1 MIDFKKELF
10 ANAYRKRIPLTVTI
24 EVISQCN
31 FRCVHCYIENE
42 CRKDV
47 LSYEEIVDFGN
58 QIIQMGCLYVVL
70 TGGEVLLHPDFEK
83 IYMFFVKK
91 GVCVS
96 VFSNGSL
103 ITPDIVG
110 LFTKYPPRVVEIT
123 MYGFDT
129 DTYESVTKLR
139 AFERVKENIL
149 LLKQNRINVLLKMFV
164 MNENYK
170 DFDNV
175 CRFSEEYS
183 IPFKYDSMIIA
194 ARDAEET
201 KHQITNERIVNLA
214 KSNRTSAAKYND
226 ETYRVIM
233 GSHNKKLFLCG
244 AGRSSCWLKSSNCLR
259 ICNFLNN
266 IEFDLKRYT
275 VREAW
280 EMMLPYIESE
290 ISESGECGNCS
301 YRSYCDYCPAK
312 SHAACGK
319 MDMEFHTDIYC
330 RVAKIRKYIQE
341 NNKWG

>member
-10 ANAYRKRIPLTVTI
+10 ANAYKRRIPLTATI
-24 EVISQCN
+24 EIISQCN
-31 FRCVHCYIENE
+31 FRCVHCYIEND
-42 CRKDV
+42 CRKNA
-47 LSYEEIVDFGN
+47 LTYEEIVDFGN

-70 TGGEVLLHPDFEK
+70 TGGEVLLHPDFER

-103 ITPDIVG
+103 ITPNIVE

-123 MYGFDT
+123 MYGFHA

-139 AFERVKENIL
+139 AFEKVKENIL
-149 LLKQNRINVLLKMFV
+149 LLKQKGINVLLKMFV
-164 MNENYK
+164 MSENYQ

-175 CRFSEEYS
+175 CQFSEENG

-194 ARDAEET
+194 ARDTEEI
-201 KHQITNERIVNLA
+201 KHQISNECIIDLA
-214 KSNRTSAAKYND
+214 KKNRTSAAKYNE
-226 ETYRVIM
+226 ETYQVIM
-233 GSHNKKLFLCG
+233 GSHNKRLFLCG

-266 IEFDLKRYT
+266 TEFDLNRYT
-275 VREAW
+275 VQEAW
-280 EMMLPYIESE
+280 EMMLPYIESK
-290 ISESGECGNCS
+290 ISGSSECGKCR

-312 SHAACGK
+312 SHAVYGK
-319 MDMEFHTDIYC
+319 VDMELHPDIYC
-330 RVAKIRKYIQE
+330 RVAKIRRGIQE
-341 NNKWG
+341 NRE